1 MKQSELE
8 EGYSKVWE
16 EDRTEDLDDRATRFD
31 GQDHLDDRATRF
43 DGQDH
48 LDDRVTHFDHNAEY
62 MESSEAD
69 SDQDTEEE
77 DKHSDHD
84 IL

>member
-16 EDRTEDLDDRATRFD
+16 EDRTED
-31 GQDHLDDRATRF
+31 
-43 DGQDH
+43 